1 MNISTINKTPVK
13 LIRIRQ
19 TIELSGLTRTS
30 LYRKMKEGLFV
41 PTISLGERSCAHIES
56 EVNAT
61 LNAMIAGKTPEELKD
76 LVKYLVD
83 QRRQVAA

>member
-1 MNISTINKTPVK
+1 MNISAINKTPVK

-41 PTISLGERSCAHIES
+41 PTIPLGERSCAHIES
-56 EVNAT
+56 EVSAII
-61 LNAMIAGKTPEELKD
+61 NAMIAGKTPEELKD
-76 LVKYLVD
+76 LVKYLVN
-83 QRRQVAA
+83 QRQQAAA